1 MSVDPRLTIKTD
13 GSPFPESTLLIDA
26 IPNPILALDEANRVR
41 FANAA
46 AEDFFQ
52 AGKVAL
58 LRSALDDLVPFSS
71 PAVSAVAEARRSGGT
86 VNEHAISAGTP
97 RFGGERNVDL
107 QATLIHEA
115 PRFVVVMLLER
126 SMAHKID
133 RQLTHR
139 GAARSVSGLAS
150 MLAHEIKNPLA
161 GIRGAAQ
168 LIEPTLSSEDR
179 ALSRLI
185 CDETDRIRDLVDR
198 MEVFSDERPPERK
211 PVNIHA
217 VLEHVKAVIVAGL
230 SRPIAIREDY
240 DPSLPP
246 VPGSRDQLVQVFMNL
261 VKNAVEAIE
270 ETGEGGEILLSTA
283 FRPGVRL
290 TIAASGER
298 VTLPLEVRVRDTGS
312 GVPDDMRPH
321 IFEPFVTTKI
331 GGKGLGLALVA
342 KIVHDHGGIIECEPN
357 ERGTTFRVLLPTM
370 KEAQLPASGEG
381 EAAS

>member
-1 MSVDPRLTIKTD
+1 MSIDPRLTLKTE
-13 GSPFPESTLLIDA
+13 GSPFPEAALLIDA
-26 IPNPILALDEANRVR
+26 IPNPILALDETNRVR

-52 AGKVAL
+52 VGKVAL

-71 PAVSAVAEARRSGGT
+71 PALSAIAEARRSGGT

-97 RFGGERNVDL
+97 RFGGERSVDL
-107 QATLIHEA
+107 QATLIHES
-115 PRFVVVMLLER
+115 PRFVIVMLLER

-133 RQLTHR
+133 RQLTHQ
-139 GAARSVSGLAS
+139 GAARSVSGLAA

-168 LIEPTLSSEDR
+168 LVEPTLSAEDR
-179 ALSRLI
+179 ALARLI
-185 CDETDRIRDLVDR
+185 CDETDRIRDLVDQ

-230 SRPIAIREDY
+230 SRPILIREDY

-246 VPGSRDQLVQVFMNL
+246 VAGSRDQLVQVFMNL

-270 ETGEGGEILLSTA
+270 NDGEGGGEILLSTA

-298 VTLPLEVRVRDTGS
+298 VTLPLEVRVRDTGP

-321 IFEPFVTTKI
+321 IFEPFVTSKV
-331 GGKGLGLALVA
+331 GGKGVGLALVA

-357 ERGTTFRVLLPTM
+357 DRGTTFRVLLPTI
-370 KEAQLPASGEG
+370 KEARVSAGEG